1 MSQSP
6 AAPRRSAID
15 VFLNVVERGG
25 NALPHPA
32 TLFALLALIVVVM
45 SGIAAWLEISAQ
57 HPATGET
64 INVVNLFSLDGLHR
78 MSTGMVKNFTEFAP
92 LGTVLVALLGI
103 GVAEHSGLIGATL
116 RLLVLSAPRFLL
128 TPVMVFAGVM
138 SNMASEIGYVLLV
151 PLAGLIFLA
160 AGRHPILGMAAAFA
174 GVSGGYSANLLIGTI
189 DPLLAGL
196 SQQAARIVDP
206 DYTVN
211 ELANWY
217 FMMASTPIVTILGWF
232 VTEKIVAPRFPRGE
246 ESPTPLREKLR
257 WTCFLVE
264 VLAIPTIVWFV
275 LIRGSEGFMPWV
287 YGIVLALAL
296 IIIAVY
302 LTQRGFGPA
311 DKVDLGGT
319 DEIKPMSSEE
329 LRGLKA
335 ALWATLAIVV
345 VLAWSLLPHGLA
357 PGAGFMRIEGEPDFL
372 KSIAPLLASVVAV
385 IFTIGIVL
393 GLSYGIAAGTI
404 KSDNDVIKGMGQSM
418 STLGVYLVLTFF
430 AAQFVAYF
438 NWTQLGLVFA
448 VEGAGVLD
456 SMRQLVLGEGEPAPW
471 RWVLAKIIIMAG
483 FILLTAVA
491 NLFMG
496 SASAKWALMAPIF
509 IPMFMILGYSPE
521 LTQIAYRIGDSVTN
535 IISPMMSYFAL
546 IIAFL
551 QRYEPKAGIG
561 TVISVMLPYSVVFA
575 IGWSLLFV
583 VWLAL
588 GLPIGPGAP
597 LQYIPAT
604 PAG

>member
-1 MSQSP
+1 MSQSHV
-6 AAPRRSAID
+6 APRRSAID

-32 TLFALLALIVVVM
+32 TLFALLALIVVLL
-45 SGIAAWLEISAQ
+45 SGIAAWFEVSAP
-57 HPATGET
+57 HPATGES
-64 INVVNLFSLDGLHR
+64 IRVVNLLSLEGLHR
-78 MSTGMVKNFTEFAP
+78 MSTSMVTNFTSFAP

-103 GVAEHSGLIGATL
+103 GVAEHSGLIGASL
-116 RLLVLSAPRFLL
+116 RLLVLSSPRFLL

-196 SQQAARIVDP
+196 SQEAARIIDP

-211 ELANWY
+211 ALSNWY
-217 FMMASTPIVTILGWF
+217 FMIASTPVVTLLGWF
-232 VTEKIVAPRFPRGE
+232 VTEKIVAPRFPDGPSRDPSASGGDAPEQDPEAQRLKPE
-246 ESPTPLREKLR
+246 E
-257 WTCFLVE
+257 W
-264 VLAIPTIVWFV
+264 
-275 LIRGSEGFMPWV
+275 
-287 YGIVLALAL
+287 
-296 IIIAVY
+296 
-302 LTQRGFGPA
+302 
-311 DKVDLGGT
+311 
-319 DEIKPMSSEE
+319 
-329 LRGLKA
+329 RGLKWATWSAVGLTAVLVWA
-335 ALWATLAIVV
+335 ALPLGFTLQVA
-345 VLAWSLLPHGLA
+345 LADLFSFSISF
-357 PGAGFMRIEGEPDFL
+357 PGAGFMRDQVTGD
-372 KSIAPLLASVVAV
+372 LLRSPMLSSVVAIIFLYGVLTGVVYGV
-385 IFTIGIVL
+385 I
-393 GLSYGIAAGTI
+393 AGTV
-404 KSDNDVIKGMGQSM
+404 KSDADIVNGMGKSM

-448 VEGAGVLD
+448 VEGAGALD
-456 SMRQLVLGEGEPAPW
+456 AMRQLVLGGTEDPPMW
-471 RWVLAKIIIMAG
+471 RWVAAKILIMAG
-483 FILLTAVA
+483 FITLTALA

-509 IPMFMILGYSPE
+509 VPMFMILGYSPE

-575 IGWSLLFV
+575 IGWSVLFV
-583 VWLAL
+583 IWLVL

-597 LQYIPAT
+597 LEYIPAAASVAT
-604 PAG
+604 ELG